1 MSARD
6 EILSGLRKTL
16 DQPNLRFP
24 PANTS
29 PLDLDRMTVTEA
41 LGGPYELAFRFGQ
54 ELVAL
59 HGSYEIVEST
69 AEARL
74 SLLNR
79 IGAWIEAE
87 EAAQKGAVIKTGQ
100 ERSILAWNPELLP
113 VDGLAVAL
121 EDMHLLLVNPD
132 NLDSEQAREDIRFIR
147 YGVTGVDAA
156 FASTGSMLMISGPGK
171 SRVASLLP
179 FYHVAL
185 IPFTRLY
192 PTVESWLAKQRDDGA
207 LIQAMSEQANISMI
221 TGPSKSADIEMNLT
235 LGVHGP
241 KFLHAI
247 LFDDEN
253 DAGGLGFEAESEF
266 DSLRFDNQFGF
277 EEA

>member
-1 MSARD
+1 
-6 EILSGLRKTL
+6 
-16 DQPNLRFP
+16 
-24 PANTS
+24 
-29 PLDLDRMTVTEA
+29 MTVTEA
-41 LGGPYELAFRFGQ
+41 FGGPYELAYRFGQ

-100 ERSILAWNPELLP
+100 ERSILAWDPEFLP

-132 NLDSEQAREDIRFIR
+132 GLDSEQAREDIRFIR
-147 YGVTGVDAA
+147 YGVTGIDAA

-171 SRVASLLP
+171 NRVASLLP

-185 IPFTRLY
+185 IPFSRLY
-192 PTVESWLAKQRDDGA
+192 PTVESWLAKQRDEGT
-207 LIQAMSEQANISMI
+207 LIEAMSEQANISMI

>member
-6 EILSGLRKTL
+6 EILTGLRKTL
-16 DQPNLRFP
+16 EQPSLRFP
-24 PANTS
+24 PADTS

-41 LGGPYELAFRFGQ
+41 FGGPYELAYRFGQ

-100 ERSILAWNPELLP
+100 ERSILAWDPEFLP

-147 YGVTGVDAA
+147 YGVTGIDAA

-185 IPFTRLY
+185 IPFSRLY
-192 PTVESWLAKQRDDGA
+192 PTVESWLAKQRDEGT
-207 LIQAMSEQANISMI
+207 LIEAMSEQANISMI